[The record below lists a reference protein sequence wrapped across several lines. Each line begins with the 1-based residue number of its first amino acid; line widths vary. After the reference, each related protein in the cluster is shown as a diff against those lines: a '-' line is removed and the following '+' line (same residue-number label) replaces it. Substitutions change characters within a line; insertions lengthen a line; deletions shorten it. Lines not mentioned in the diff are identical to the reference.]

1 MTSMRSPIATGRAL
15 GTDGPEPVEDE
26 RRTPEPTTRARRRL
40 GPLRGTV
47 SGIVAI
53 GAKDLRG
60 RMRGRRAF
68 VILTGYLVVL
78 AAFALSTQASI
89 ADTYQTGFGG
99 SAAFASAAIGQGV
112 FGAMLMLMT
121 FLVVVLAPLATAS
134 SISLEREKQTLD
146 LLMATP
152 IPSLAI
158 VVGKLFSA
166 LAWVFLLIAA
176 SIPLMAIVF
185 VYGGVGPDGLIAG
198 YLVLIATALG
208 LGALGL
214 FCSSL
219 VKRTTVATA
228 LTIVGVLLVT
238 FRTVTLLL
246 AGPGVGAIGGGVDPS
261 GRPAGLLGLPVPD
274 AIVRLDPFVAQTDVM
289 CQQESSLGGP
299 WCTRLSGLTGS
310 TNGIIF
316 IEQPGIS
323 VPKPAPMPAIDM
335 GSIGAAG
342 AAGAMIRNPADVI
355 AQGDLVTRAP
365 IWPVTVVSWLV
376 LSLVFVLLSVQLV
389 SPTRRWRLHRP
400 GRRASGV
407 TTS

>member
-1 MTSMRSPIATGRAL
+1 MTEPLATGRPL
-15 GTDGPEPVEDE
+15 GADEPEPAEDE
-26 RRTPEPTTRARRRL
+26 RRSPEPATRARRRL
-40 GPLRGTV
+40 GAVRGTV
-47 SGIVAI
+47 AGIVAI

-68 VILTGYLVVL
+68 IILTGYLVLL
-78 AAFALSTQASI
+78 AAFALSTQAAI

-158 VVGKLFSA
+158 VVGKLLSA

-185 VYGGVGPDGLIAG
+185 VYGGIGPDGLIAG

-246 AGPGVGAIGGGVDPS
+246 SGPGVGGVVDTS
-261 GRPAGLLGLPVPD
+261 GRSAGLLGLPVPD

-289 CQQESSLGGP
+289 CQQESSLGGA
-299 WCTRLSGLTGS
+299 WCTRLALLTGS
-310 TNGIIF
+310 TNGVIF
-316 IEQPGIS
+316 VEQPGIS
-323 VPKPAPMPAIDM
+323 VPEPAPMPAIDV
-335 GSIGAAG
+335 GGADANGAAG
-342 AAGAMIRNPADVI
+342 VMVRNMADVI
-355 AQGDLVTRAP
+355 APPQQAFVTRAP
-365 IWPVTVVSWLV
+365 IWPATVVSWLI
-376 LSLVFVLLSVQLV
+376 LSAVFVLLSVQLV
-389 SPTRRWRLHRP
+389 SPTRRWHLRRP
-400 GRRASGV
+400 GRGAAGA
-407 TTS
+407 TTP

>member
-1 MTSMRSPIATGRAL
+1 MTEPLATGRPL
-15 GTDGPEPVEDE
+15 GADEPEPAEDE
-26 RRTPEPTTRARRRL
+26 RRSPEPAVRTRRRL
-40 GPLRGTV
+40 GAVRGNV
-47 SGIVAI
+47 AGIVAI

-68 VILTGYLVVL
+68 LILTGYLVLL
-78 AAFALSTQASI
+78 AAFALSTQAAI

-158 VVGKLFSA
+158 VVGKLLSA

-198 YLVLIATALG
+198 YLVLVATALG

-246 AGPGVGAIGGGVDPS
+246 SGPGVGGVVDAS
-261 GRPAGLLGLPVPD
+261 GRTAGLLGVPVPD

-289 CQQESSLGGP
+289 CQQES
-299 WCTRLSGLTGS
+299 
-310 TNGIIF
+310 
-316 IEQPGIS
+316 
-323 VPKPAPMPAIDM
+323 
-335 GSIGAAG
+335 
-342 AAGAMIRNPADVI
+342 
-355 AQGDLVTRAP
+355 
-365 IWPVTVVSWLV
+365 
-376 LSLVFVLLSVQLV
+376 
-389 SPTRRWRLHRP
+389 
-400 GRRASGV
+400 
-407 TTS
+407 